1 MKKENSFQAELIK
14 ELKAIFLNAVILK
27 NDSSYLQGIPDLSI
41 FVGNKWAFLECK
53 KSHNEI
59 HQPNQD
65 YYIQR
70 SLDMGSYGAFI
81 FPENKNEIIEELRDY
96 FS

>member
-1 MKKENSFQAELIK
+1 MKRENSFQADLIK
-14 ELKAIFLNAVILK
+14 ELKTVFPVSVILK

-41 FVGNKWAFLECK
+41 FVGDKWAFLECK
-53 KSHNEI
+53 KSQDAS

-65 YYIQR
+65 YYIRQAKY
-70 SLDMGSYGAFI
+70 MGSYGAFI
-81 FPENKNEIIEELRDY
+81 FPENKNEIIEELRNY